1 MLGEKWGGRDKWEW
15 NQGQKRQMSRRRP
28 RRDWERRGG
37 GSWCINSSVLTS
49 WSGTGGRRVQE
60 KWQLPQGSL
69 PPPSPA
75 HTLTPQKHFLPIPRI
90 RDRFPKGSFI
100 SPTIIPCGLHNWPIH
115 CLHMFF
121 HDSERENMVGPG
133 VGGWYA
139 WEGLGAVRLGER
151 GETTSQA
158 LQGHP
163 ENNCKLCSM
172 QTWVMVSS
180 VLLRPGLQLCPP
192 GLRLYLRSGNWRA
205 SRQVFPGLYMEAGRK
220 ERRSSPQFGSTI
232 TSRNVS
238 SGSSKRKPQAMT

>member
-1 MLGEKWGGRDKWEW
+1 
-15 NQGQKRQMSRRRP
+15 
-28 RRDWERRGG
+28 
-37 GSWCINSSVLTS
+37 
-49 WSGTGGRRVQE
+49 
-60 KWQLPQGSL
+60 
-69 PPPSPA
+69 
-75 HTLTPQKHFLPIPRI
+75 
-90 RDRFPKGSFI
+90 
-100 SPTIIPCGLHNWPIH
+100 
-115 CLHMFF
+115 MFF
-121 HDSERENMVGPG
+121 HDPERENMVGPG

-151 GETTSQA
+151 GETVSQA

-205 SRQVFPGLYMEAGRK
+205 SRQVFPGLYTEAGRK

-232 TSRNVS
+232 TSRNLG